1 MIGLVFCFCIC
12 VAWPDKSSLPQLVH
26 LQVQP
31 GVVGQVVVE
40 EAEEAVAAAAVE
52 EAILSSWP
60 S

>member
-1 MIGLVFCFCIC
+1 VIGLVFCFCIC

-31 GVVGQVVVE
+31 GVVGQVAVE
-40 EAEEAVAAAAVE
+40 EAEAVAAVE

>member
-1 MIGLVFCFCIC
+1 VIGLVFCFCIC

-40 EAEEAVAAAAVE
+40 EAEEAEAVAAVE

>member
-1 MIGLVFCFCIC
+1 MVFCFCIC